1 MTLEG
6 KTAVVTGGAA
16 GIGRA
21 TALRLAAEGADVLVI
36 DRAAPAEPFPDGML
50 VAEGDVTD
58 AASLA
63 TAMSLLGDGPDI
75 CVANAGISLVE
86 DFVAGDLDAWRRVLD
101 VNLLGVMVTFQVAAR
116 RMIAAGRGGRLLAT
130 SSLAG
135 IRGEPTIA
143 AYCASKAAVIAV
155 VKTLAVELAPH
166 RITVNAVAPGQI
178 DTDMN
183 ARDVVATAEAEGR
196 SPDEIREELIRTRV
210 PLGRMGAPHEV
221 GALFAFLASDD
232 AAFVTGETVR
242 IDGAE
247 LLR

>member
-21 TALRLAAEGADVLVI
+21 TALRLAAEGAGVLVI
-36 DRAAPAEPFPDGML
+36 DRAAPAEPFPDSVL

-58 AASLA
+58 AASLE
-63 TAMSLLGDGPDI
+63 TAMALLGDGPDI

-86 DFVAGDLDAWRRVLD
+86 DFVDGDLDAWRRVLD

-143 AYCASKAAVIAV
+143 AYCASKAGVIAV

-196 SPDEIREELIRTRV
+196 SPDEVRAELIRTRV

-221 GALFAFLASDD
+221 AALFAFLASDD